1 MRRCLTQYDVSTE
14 FKPVSIEKKITLI
27 LFFLGGGVTC
37 LAQFFSPSEH
47 STTGV
52 KDYKN
57 QSTENTDKA
66 LSCPIGKKLIAL
78 SMYHDEWI

>member
-27 LFFLGGGVTC
+27 FFFFGGGVTC
-37 LAQFFSPSEH
+37 LAQFFSSSEH
-47 STTGV
+47 TTSGV

-57 QSTENTDKA
+57 QSIESAEKA
-66 LSCPIGKKLIAL
+66 LSCPMSKILIE
-78 SMYHDEWI
+78 SYVYHDEWI